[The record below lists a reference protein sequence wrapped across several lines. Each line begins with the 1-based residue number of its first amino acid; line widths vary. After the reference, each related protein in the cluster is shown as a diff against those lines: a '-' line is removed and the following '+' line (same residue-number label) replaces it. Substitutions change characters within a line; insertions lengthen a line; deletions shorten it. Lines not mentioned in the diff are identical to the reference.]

1 MKVIRTIENQGGVV
15 VATENCSGVRSLST
29 MVEEDT
35 EDIYGAIAQKYL
47 STGCSIMTPNDN
59 RIDLLGEI
67 IDEYHVD
74 GVVEVVLQG
83 CHATGAESFYIRKFV
98 NEEKHL
104 PYISIQQ
111 IILKEI
117 QGK

>member
-1 MKVIRTIENQGGVV
+1 
-15 VATENCSGVRSLST
+15 

-35 EDIYGAIAQKYL
+35 EDIYGAIAKKYL

-74 GVVEVVLQG
+74 GVVEVILSG
-83 CHATGAESFYIRKFV
+83 CHSTGAESYYML
-98 NEEKHL
+98 ETD
-104 PYISIQQ
+104 
-111 IILKEI
+111 LK
-117 QGK
+117 